1 MCKIQ
6 FMVEPFKDKWNVVLQ
21 NQQQKQVVEQCET
34 KESAE
39 EWAILL
45 NEKFCPSSKLK
56 IQLKDYMDNPLMVEE
71 FFRISKV
78 VIYEGVEYRSQE
90 ELISKLEKDKTL
102 REQHLNEVLEKSKQL
117 MSRMD
122 MIK

>member
-1 MCKIQ
+1 MYQ

-21 NQQQKQVVEQCET
+21 SQQQKEVVEQCET
-34 KESAE
+34 KDSAE
-39 EWAILL
+39 ELATLL
-45 NEKFCPSSKLK
+45 NEMLHSKMK
-56 IQLKDYMDNPLMVEE
+56 IRLEDYLINPLIVRE
-71 FFRISKV
+71 FFRMSKI

-90 ELISKLEKDKTL
+90 ELINKLEKDKTL

>member
-1 MCKIQ
+1 MSKI
-6 FMVEPFKDKWNVVLQ
+6 
-21 NQQQKQVVEQCET
+21 
-34 KESAE
+34 
-39 EWAILL
+39 
-45 NEKFCPSSKLK
+45 
-56 IQLKDYMDNPLMVEE
+56 
-71 FFRISKV
+71 

-90 ELISKLEKDKTL
+90 ELINKLEKDKTL

>member
-21 NQQQKQVVEQCET
+21 SQQQKQVVEQCET

-39 EWAILL
+39 ELATFL
-45 NEKFCPSSKLK
+45 NEMSHSKMK
-56 IQLKDYMDNPLMVEE
+56 IRLEDYLISPLIVRE
-71 FFRISKV
+71 FLRISKV